1 MSARWSGK
9 RGGNRAGIR
18 DEIGK
23 LWKNKVGLEKMGTG
37 RGNKLNSSLEQVKMS
52 FFNLPGDPE
61 FKIQEKGPLSH
72 SGSGLWTSSGNRTP
86 SKHPSWKPGKKKTFN
101 GHNRLILKNNY
112 FKEIS
117 PCAWTTLPLK
127 VSITSETEPK
137 LDSDYTSGIWPL
149 DDAIKYDKDPGNGI
163 LGG

>member
-1 MSARWSGK
+1 
-9 RGGNRAGIR
+9 
-18 DEIGK
+18 

-86 SKHPSWKPGKKKTFN
+86 SKHPSWKPGKKKTF
-101 GHNRLILKNNY
+101 
-112 FKEIS
+112 
-117 PCAWTTLPLK
+117 
-127 VSITSETEPK
+127 
-137 LDSDYTSGIWPL
+137 
-149 DDAIKYDKDPGNGI
+149 
-163 LGG
+163 